1 MRLEEYP
8 ISGYCGL
15 CVFKASFPMTQCP
28 HCMTEIHQDATV
40 CPSCKARK
48 GFGEGGRFDAGY
60 LKARVVFLLLLSVPF
75 ILLTL
80 FFGVLYGLFKADT
93 GGITVGLVFAGLS
106 AYTLLRARKDYVES
120 KEPPKWYR

>member
-1 MRLEEYP
+1 
-8 ISGYCGL
+8 
-15 CVFKASFPMTQCP
+15 MTQCP
-28 HCMTEIHQDATV
+28 HCMTEIHDEATV

-48 GFGEGGRFDAGY
+48 GYGEGGRFGVGY

-80 FFGVLYGLFKADT
+80 FFGGLYGLLVADAD
-93 GGITVGLVFAGLS
+93 GIIVGLVFAGLS
-106 AYTLLRARKDYVES
+106 AYTLFHARKDFVDL

>member
-1 MRLEEYP
+1 
-8 ISGYCGL
+8 
-15 CVFKASFPMTQCP
+15 MTQCP
-28 HCMTEIHQDATV
+28 HCMTEIHKDATV

-48 GFGEGGRFDAGY
+48 GYGARGRFEAGF

-80 FFGVLYGLFKADT
+80 FFGLLYGLFKADA
-93 GGITVGLVFAGLS
+93 GGITVGLAFAGLS
-106 AYTLLRARKDYVES
+106 AYTLYRAHKDYIES